1 LIGGEPLVAGRK
13 LLKMSFF
20 SKKLGIDLGTANTLV
35 FLPGKGI
42 VLNEPSVVAVSE
54 IDNKILAVGNEA
66 KDMIG
71 KTPDSIIAYRPMKDG
86 VIADYRVTEAMLR
99 YFISKSLGRWNI
111 FKPEVMVSVPAG
123 VTSTERRAVVEA
135 AIKAGAKNAYVV
147 KEPILAAIGAGIPI
161 QEAEG
166 HMIVDIGGG
175 TTDVAVIS
183 LGGIVASNSVKC
195 AGNRVDQA
203 IADYIKKTFN
213 LAIGDKTA
221 EEVKIAI
228 GSAIPMEEELTM
240 TIRGRDFIAGLPRSA
255 QISTNEIVK
264 AIDKELRQMVKAMKD
279 VLQETPPEL
288 SADIIENGIIMTG
301 GTSQLRNFPE
311 LVYRRTGVKAML
323 ADESL
328 YCVAKGTGIALEH
341 LETYK
346 KSIIAKR

>member
-1 LIGGEPLVAGRK
+1 
-13 LLKMSFF
+13 MSIF

-35 FLPGKGI
+35 YVPGRGV

-54 IDNKILAVGNEA
+54 EDNKILAIGIEA
-66 KDMIG
+66 KEMIG
-71 KTPDSIIAYRPMKDG
+71 RTPEAIIAYRPMKDG

-99 YFISKSLGRWNI
+99 YYIDKALGKWNFI
-111 FKPEVMVSVPAG
+111 KPEVLVSVPAG
-123 VTSTERRAVVEA
+123 VTSTERRAVIEA

-161 QEAEG
+161 HEAMG

-183 LGGIVASNSVKC
+183 LGGIVASISVKC
-195 AGNRVDQA
+195 AGNRLDHS

-221 EEVKIAI
+221 EDIKMKI
-228 GSAIPMEEELTM
+228 GSAIPLDEELAM
-240 TIRGRDFIAGLPRSA
+240 QVKGRDFISGLPRSVE
-255 QISTNEIVK
+255 IKTNEIVK
-264 AIDKELRQMVKAMKD
+264 AISKDLREMIKAIKD

-288 SADIIENGIIMTG
+288 SADIIDRGIIMTG
-301 GTSQLRNFPE
+301 GSSQLRNLPE
-311 LVYRRTGVKAML
+311 LVLRRTGVKAVL
-323 ADESL
+323 AKDAL
-328 YCVAKGTGIALEH
+328 YCVVKGTGIALEH
-341 LETYK
+341 LDTYK